1 MRPRSDCRSM
11 LRLRGQLALMETRND
26 LAVTIQRGVGN
37 KEIAK
42 GAPFRESDQGVASPS
57 AA

>member
-1 MRPRSDCRSM
+1 M

>member
-1 MRPRSDCRSM
+1 M
-11 LRLRGQLALMETRND
+11 LRLRGQLAPMEIRND
-26 LAVTIQRGVGN
+26 LAVTIPRGVGN